1 MYRSVIS
8 STRLPVSIL
17 IPECRDIQDQ
27 FWPLKLQK
35 KIGEWNWFN
44 REYGSKLSAGK
55 NKNTTIEPN
64 YTSGRGQCETKFP
77 VYENNSVKMYR
88 PLVHLRGERKTT
100 EVLWSYL
107 SQNGSKYQS
116 NHLYAYL
123 AAEQSFRICYKAQST
138 NYHPSPLRETLY
150 RRIDLLTK
158 QSFIWR
164 KLTSC
169 NCLYFCLCDC
179 WWKLK
184 TA

>member
-1 MYRSVIS
+1 MYRSVSS
-8 STRLPVSIL
+8 STRLPISIL
-17 IPECRDIQDQ
+17 IPECKDIQDQ

-35 KIGEWNWFN
+35 KIGKWNWFN
-44 REYGSKLSAGK
+44 REYCSKLFAGK
-55 NKNTTIEPN
+55 KKKTTIEPN

-77 VYENNSVKMYR
+77 VYGNNSVTMYR

-107 SQNGSKYQS
+107 SKNGSKYQS

-123 AAEQSFRICYKAQST
+123 TAEQSFRICYKAQST
-138 NYHPSPLRETLY
+138 NYHPSSLRETLY
-150 RRIDLLTK
+150 RRIDLPTK

-169 NCLYFCLCDC
+169 NCLYFRLCDC